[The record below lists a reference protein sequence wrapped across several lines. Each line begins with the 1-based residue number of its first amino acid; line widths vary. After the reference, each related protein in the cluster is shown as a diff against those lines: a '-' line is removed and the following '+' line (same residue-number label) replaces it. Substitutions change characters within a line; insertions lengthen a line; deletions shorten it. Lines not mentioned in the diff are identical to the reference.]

1 MWVAPFLSAVFIFG
15 LLIAQSE
22 AELAAKSWDSALLTV
37 DSTDQVSSVAATG
50 SGKDEFVYI
59 AGVVTSPRGKSIGLE
74 GLANKGITKDTERTK
89 ETYSDGFVAKIDSGT
104 RKLVWVY
111 RHEVG
116 KHYSEK
122 SKFFD
127 VAYDTAKNRVYAVG
141 NIKSKETRTY
151 APVVVIL
158 DGATGELK
166 STSVHDEGIQ
176 GNAKYSAV
184 TFFEKDLYIC
194 GSDTSGNA
202 GKNKNIDAKA
212 GKTEGGLL
220 ISRASA
226 ETGKRLWSRQAGL
239 SRLRDLCSGIVVSES
254 GAELFISATVFP
266 AGEAGKAST
275 KTTGKVAVYSVSA
288 AVGNMKW
295 ATEIARGK
303 TAQDTSFGV
312 AINNDSVFVSS
323 AKWTDVYRGNRM
335 NLYKLGRDTGTL
347 LFSRETCCGQLLS
360 KLPDGKYQSKG
371 SAEPARGLYVGGD
384 GFVYQVG
391 AYRARKALGEDTF
404 ASVVVRTSIFG
415 QQDPTSDISDPIE
428 HFKYEAYKPLML
440 SAAADGL
447 ISIERSGD
455 LTGTDAEAHN
465 VKLIDVKLQPVDTS
479 RQARYRAKTGE
490 YYAQIRAKTSG
501 ASEKTTPLGAISGV
515 VADLTRLHREQ
526 VSATI
531 DPKDDTTVILA
542 TVYSDRPNV
551 ETSPGAHDVLR
562 RMKEVL
568 TASGPRASEL
578 ESTMFLRAGVLS
590 LQSTPSI
597 VAHGK
602 TADMGAVS
610 AAGASD
616 SSSSRGVGATAA
628 KDQTKSGAASKEK
641 SAEEKKKGLSKK
653 AIIGIGVGAG
663 VGLLLIITI
672 IVAAVM
678 R

>member
-1 MWVAPFLSAVFIFG
+1 MAPLLSALFIFG
-15 LLIAQSE
+15 SLLARSD

-74 GLANKGITKDTERTK
+74 GLANNGNRTDTQATK
-89 ETYSDGFVAKIDSGT
+89 ETYSDGFVAKVESGT

-127 VAYDTAKNRVYAVG
+127 VAFDAAKNRVYAVG
-141 NIKSKETRTY
+141 NMKSKETRTY
-151 APVVVIL
+151 APVVAIL

-166 STSVHDEGIQ
+166 SASVHDDGIQ
-176 GNAKYSAV
+176 GNAQYSSV
-184 TFFEKDLYIC
+184 TFFDNDLYIC
-194 GSDTSGNA
+194 GSDTSGSA
-202 GKNKNIDAKA
+202 GKNKNIDVKA
-212 GKTEGGLL
+212 EKAEGGLL

-226 ETGKRLWSRQAGL
+226 ETGKSLWSRQAGQ
-239 SRLRDLCSGIVVSES
+239 SRLRDLCSGIAVSES

-266 AGEAGKAST
+266 LGEAGTPST

-295 ATEIARGK
+295 VTEIARGK
-303 TAQDTSFGV
+303 TAQDISFGV

-323 AKWTDVYRGNRM
+323 AKWTDVYRGKRM
-335 NLYKLGRDTGTL
+335 NLYKLARDTGTL

-360 KLPDGKYQSKG
+360 KLPDGEYQSKG
-371 SAEPARGLYVGGD
+371 SAEPARGLYIGGD

-415 QQDPTSDISDPIE
+415 QQDPASDISDPIE

-447 ISIERSGD
+447 VSIERSGD

-465 VKLIDVKLQPVDTS
+465 AKLIDVKLQPVETS

-490 YYAQIRAKTSG
+490 YYAQIRAKTAG
-501 ASEKTTPLGAISGV
+501 ASEKTTPLRSISDV
-515 VADLTRLHREQ
+515 VADLTRLHSEQ
-526 VSATI
+526 VSTSI
-531 DPKDDTTVILA
+531 DEKDDTTVITA
-542 TVYSDRPNV
+542 TVYSEQPNV

-568 TASGPRASEL
+568 GASGARASEL
-578 ESTMFLRAGVLS
+578 ETTMLLRAGVLS
-590 LQSTPSI
+590 LQSTPAI

-602 TADMGAVS
+602 TADIGAVS
-610 AAGASD
+610 GAGAAGGV
-616 SSSSRGVGATAA
+616 SS
-628 KDQTKSGAASKEK
+628 SGAATSSADSKSAPTTTEK
-641 SAEEKKKGLSKK
+641 SSKGLSTG
-653 AIIGIGVGAG
+653 AIIGIGVGSG
-663 VGLLLIITI
+663 VGLIAIISI
-672 IVAAVM
+672 IVVAVM